1 MASRWSV
8 MAAIA
13 QTGMLAAKVSWT
25 GVLRLRNMP
34 PKSPLWVISTAM

>member
-8 MAAIA
+8 MAEGPQA
-13 QTGMLAAKVSWT
+13 GMLAAKVSCT

-34 PKSPLWVISTAM
+34 PKSPLCVISTAT